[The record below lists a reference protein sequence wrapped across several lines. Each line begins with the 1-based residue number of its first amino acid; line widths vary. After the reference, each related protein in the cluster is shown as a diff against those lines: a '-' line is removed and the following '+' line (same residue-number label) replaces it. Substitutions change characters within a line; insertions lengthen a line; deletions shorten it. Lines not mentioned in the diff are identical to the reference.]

1 MVQETM
7 QLTLKGGYMAKAE
20 SVETHEFILNGES
33 QLFVHVH
40 KKLDWLC
47 KMAGGPLKRAG
58 KILDEIRD
66 KYYADT
72 EGSEDNAHA
81 VAGADGKSAVADA
94 DEDPMGQ
101 CDSPERVERA
111 TPTHTANNSHHDL
124 KRAMGTKRQG
134 KRGTARTVEVPLVSR
149 SAAPKAT
156 ATKIIGVNIVGA
168 NGKGKMWLL
177 HSDIPWLVAYLADE
191 IATGGVDTAPADQSA
206 VADGSSLAG
215 SLANY
220 PDVPGL
226 CIRLNP
232 VAGNLDEYEAL
243 FVDGPLQ
250 GSRLTSKVSTMTQ
263 DKWDRLQAT
272 AESWQCPAPDFNSP
286 AVERHHKVSAVI
298 QLLQQAMAT
307 KLAQIARE

>member
-1 MVQETM
+1 
-7 QLTLKGGYMAKAE
+7 MAKAE
-20 SVETHEFILNGES
+20 SVETQEFNLNGELH
-33 QLFVHVH
+33 LFVYVT

-58 KILDEIRD
+58 KILNEIRD
-66 KYYADT
+66 EYYAH
-72 EGSEDNAHA
+72 EVED
-81 VAGADGKSAVADA
+81 ADGKSAVADA
-94 DEDPMGQ
+94 DADPMDQ
-101 CDSPERVERA
+101 CDSPERPERA
-111 TPTHTANNSHHDL
+111 TPNDPKSR
-124 KRAMGTKRQG
+124 KRVIGSKKQL
-134 KRGTARTVEVPLVSR
+134 KRGTARTVKVPLASR
-149 SAAPKAT
+149 SAAPKDT
-156 ATKIIGVNIVGA
+156 ATKIIGVNIVGL

-215 SLANY
+215 LRANY

-226 CIRLNP
+226 CIRLKP

-307 KLAQIARE
+307 KLAQSAGDNREPEVGQQLQSTATARSGVQLHAVACS

>member
-1 MVQETM
+1 
-7 QLTLKGGYMAKAE
+7 
-20 SVETHEFILNGES
+20 
-33 QLFVHVH
+33 
-40 KKLDWLC
+40 
-47 KMAGGPLKRAG
+47 
-58 KILDEIRD
+58 
-66 KYYADT
+66 
-72 EGSEDNAHA
+72 
-81 VAGADGKSAVADA
+81 
-94 DEDPMGQ
+94 
-101 CDSPERVERA
+101 
-111 TPTHTANNSHHDL
+111 
-124 KRAMGTKRQG
+124 
-134 KRGTARTVEVPLVSR
+134 
-149 SAAPKAT
+149 
-156 ATKIIGVNIVGA
+156 
-168 NGKGKMWLL
+168 MWLL

-215 SLANY
+215 LRANY

-307 KLAQIARE
+307 KLAQSARE